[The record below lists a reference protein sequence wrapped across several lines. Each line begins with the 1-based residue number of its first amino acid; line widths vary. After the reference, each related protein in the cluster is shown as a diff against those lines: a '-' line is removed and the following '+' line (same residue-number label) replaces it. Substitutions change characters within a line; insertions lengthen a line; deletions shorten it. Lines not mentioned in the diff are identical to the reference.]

1 MMIDD
6 DDALTILLNE
16 SAISAHSSDGGE
28 AYIRQWIPEEKREWL
43 ATIAKN
49 VFSRRKR
56 EIEGNLKAHQVLELI
71 ALVVS
76 KSYVECGDFFQV
88 ADDTA
93 LMMIRDL
100 LLRHD
105 PVIVKQYSHTKLSQQ
120 NLLKS
125 FSERDG

>member
-6 DDALTILLNE
+6 DALNILLNDF
-16 SAISAHSSDGGE
+16 AISVHISDGGE

-56 EIEGNLKAHQVLELI
+56 KIEGNLKAHQVLELI

-100 LLRHD
+100 LLRDD
-105 PVIVKQYSHTKLSQQ
+105 PFIIKRYSHTKLSQQ
-120 NLLKS
+120 DLLKS
-125 FSERDG
+125 FSEHDG